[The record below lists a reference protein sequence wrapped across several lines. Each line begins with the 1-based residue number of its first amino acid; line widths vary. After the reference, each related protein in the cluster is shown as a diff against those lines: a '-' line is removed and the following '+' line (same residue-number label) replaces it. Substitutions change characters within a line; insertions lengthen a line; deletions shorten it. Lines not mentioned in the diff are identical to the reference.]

1 MDQPRYRHARTIP
14 PRRPRGAHSGR
25 RQRGLA
31 WLRRP
36 GRALTTAAAVV
47 AMVPALTTLAASA
60 PAASADE
67 VTASQDLLR
76 TGWDPAEPGLSPA
89 TVTSGSFGQI
99 FSTQLDGQIYAQ
111 PIIVGSTV
119 IVATENDWIYGIGA
133 VTGEIKWSRQL
144 GTPWP
149 AASEGCTDLTPNV
162 GVTSTPVYDP
172 ATGTLYAVAEIVP
185 PNGTPFTP
193 EYHMYGMDA
202 QTGALTEDVP
212 ITGAPVNDPTR
223 PFNAFNQLQRPGLLL
238 QNGWVYAGFGSHC
251 DINPYDGYVA
261 GINVSTHAVT
271 MWTDESGITDD
282 MAGIWEGGGGL
293 MSDGTGRIFISS
305 GNGVSPAP
313 GPGTSPPSGLAES
326 VVRLGVQPDGTLAA
340 QDFFSPANAPSL
352 DAADRD
358 FGSGGPVGLPDGTQ
372 RFPHLLVEA
381 GKDGRVFLLNR
392 DGLGGRMQGTG
403 GTDADLAMAGPF
415 GGQWGHPAVFEASTG
430 PLPANSSGLDDYV
443 YYVGSNDHLH
453 ALRLGA
459 DASGTPTLADA
470 GASTSTYCF
479 ECAGPPV
486 VTSNG
491 TDASS
496 AVVWDVGMAGHTNGT
511 GGVLQA
517 FGAVPRNVAGNSVL
531 PLLWSAPIG
540 NANKFS
546 MPATS
551 GGRVYAGSRDG
562 VLFAFGSP
570 DAAPL
575 TGAGP
580 VTFNHTAVG
589 SATTT
594 SVTLTASAAVKVTAV
609 KARTE
614 VFPDPFSVGQV
625 TVNGSPATLPV
636 TLAPGDTIS
645 APATFT
651 PTVPGGATG
660 TLAVSTTYPN
670 FPTVGVSLSAQ
681 GTRTGFYASPKTFS
695 FGSVPAGTDAPT
707 TVMITNGGTAAQKIS
722 KITTPGGPFKV
733 TGLPAVGTSIA
744 AGQSVTASVRY
755 APTAAGS
762 SSGTLTVTGTAGT
775 AAAVTLTGKAPNGES
790 KFTASPA
797 AVNFGSVPLGTQ
809 AGVTISVTNT
819 GNLPATI
826 TATAPPQMPFGAP
839 DPIAKNLPVGSGYDL
854 QIPVTFTP
862 TGVGT
867 VARSYKITWTDA
879 KGTHSL
885 TIPVSG
891 TGTPA
896 ATGTKAIAPPGGGWV
911 LNGSAAMSGT
921 SLQLTQTA
929 ASQAGSAVYPD
940 PVPSNGL
947 NAQFTARI
955 GGGTGADGMTFALL
969 NAQSA
974 GAKSVGGNGPMLG
987 FGGLPGVAVVLST
1000 VHASGYP
1007 SNNFVGI
1014 ATGASGGR
1022 LTFAA
1027 TSTNVPKLRPGAHAV
1042 GVSVSGGT
1050 VKVKVDGTQVLSK
1063 AVSLPASVLPAFTA
1077 STGSATDNH
1086 AITSAAITAGGSPLP
1101 PPGGGWSFNAS
1112 AGMTG
1117 ADVSLTHAVKN
1128 SVGSVVYPVPVA
1140 TGGLK
1145 LTFDA
1150 QLSGGTG
1157 GSGLTFSLL
1166 DPAAETATAAGG
1178 GAGDIGFGG
1187 LTGVSVAL
1195 VTHQYFGYPSGNFAG
1210 LSVGTTGGGTRLAF
1224 QSVAAGIA
1232 PLRSGTHTVQVTIT
1246 GGGVLVVTLDGQQ
1259 ILQRGEPGL
1268 PATALLAF
1276 TGATGGITDVHT
1288 VRDVAIS
1295 GAG

>member
-1 MDQPRYRHARTIP
+1 MDPSRARHARSHAHQRT
-14 PRRPRGAHSGR
+14 RARTHRGRAR
-25 RQRGLA
+25 LWR
-31 WLRRP
+31 RRP
-36 GRALTTAAAVV
+36 GRVLTAIAALAALA
-47 AMVPALTTLAASA
+47 PALTSAVASTTSA
-60 PAASADE
+60 HADE

-89 TVTSGSFGQI
+89 TVTGGSFGQL
-99 FSTQLDGQIYAQ
+99 FSTQLQGQIYAQ
-111 PIIVGSTV
+111 PIIAGSTV
-119 IVATENDWIYGIGA
+119 IVATEDDWIYGIAA
-133 VTGEIKWSRQL
+133 VTGEVKWSRQL

-172 ATGTLYAVAEIVP
+172 ASGTIYTVAEIVP
-185 PNGTPFTP
+185 PNGTAFNPQF
-193 EYHMYGMDA
+193 HMYGMNA
-202 QTGALTEDVP
+202 QTGAITEDVP
-212 ITGAPVNDPTR
+212 IAGAPVNDPTR
-223 PFNAFNQLQRPGLLL
+223 PFNPFNQLQRPGLLL

-261 GINVSTHAVT
+261 GVNVSAHAVT
-271 MWTDESGITDD
+271 MWTDEAGITDD
-282 MAGIWEGGGGL
+282 MAGIWQGGGGL
-293 MSDGTGRIFISS
+293 MSDGTGRIFVSS

-326 VVRLGVQPDGTLAA
+326 VVRLGVQPDGTLAP

-358 FGSGGPVGLPDGTQ
+358 FGSGGPVGLPVGTQ
-372 RFPHLLVEA
+372 QFPSLLVEA

-392 DGLGGRMQGTG
+392 DGLGGRMQGAG
-403 GTDADLAMAGPF
+403 GTDDDLAMAGPF
-415 GGQWGHPAVFEASTG
+415 GGQWGHPAVFEASTS

-459 DASGTPTLADA
+459 DASGNPTFTDA

-479 ECAGPPV
+479 ECAGPPT

-491 TDASS
+491 TDPSS

-517 FGAVPRNVAGNSVL
+517 FGAVPQNVAGNSVL

-551 GGRVYAGSRDG
+551 GGRVYVGSRDG

-580 VTFNHTAVG
+580 VTFAHTAVG
-589 SATTT
+589 SATTA

-609 KARTE
+609 NARTE
-614 VFPDPFSVGQV
+614 VFPNPFSAGQV
-625 TVNGSPATLPV
+625 TVNGNPATLPV

-660 TLAVSTTYPN
+660 TLAFSTTYPN

-681 GTRTGFYASPKTFS
+681 GTQTGFYASPHTFS

-707 TVMITNGGTAAQKIS
+707 TVIITNGGTSAQKIS
-722 KITTPGGPFKV
+722 KITMPGGPFKV
-733 TGLPAVGTSIA
+733 TGLPTVGTSVA
-744 AGQSVTASVRY
+744 AGQSVTASVTY
-755 APTAAGS
+755 APTAAGT
-762 SSGTLTVTGTAGT
+762 SSGTLSVTGAAGT
-775 AAAVTLTGKAPNGES
+775 AAAVTLTGKAPNGVS
-790 KFTASPA
+790 KFTASPT

-809 AGVTISVTNT
+809 ASATISVTNT
-819 GNLPATI
+819 GNLPATL
-826 TATAPPQMPFGAP
+826 TATAPPQLPFGAP

-862 TGVGT
+862 TSVGAVT
-867 VARSYKITWTDA
+867 RSYKITWTDP

-896 ATGTKAIAPPGGGWV
+896 TAGTAAVAPPGGGWV
-911 LNGSAAMSGT
+911 VNGSAAMSGT
-921 SLQLTQTA
+921 SLQLTQA
-929 ASQAGSAVYPD
+929 AANQAGSAVYPD

-947 NAQFTARI
+947 SAQFTTRI

-974 GAKSVGGNGPMLG
+974 SAKSLGGSGALMG
-987 FGGLPGVAVVLST
+987 FGGLPGAAVVLST
-1000 VHASGYP
+1000 VHATGYP

-1027 TSTNVPKLRPGAHAV
+1027 TSTSVPALRPGAHTV
-1042 GVSVSGGT
+1042 GVKVSGGT
-1050 VKVKVDGTQVLSK
+1050 ITVKVDGKQVLSK

-1077 STGSATDNH
+1077 STGTATDNH
-1086 AITSAAITAGGSPLP
+1086 AITSATISAGGNPLP
-1101 PPGGGWSFNAS
+1101 PPGGGWSFNAA
-1112 AGMTG
+1112 AGMSGGDT
-1117 ADVSLTHAVKN
+1117 ALTHAVKN
-1128 SVGSVVYPVPVA
+1128 TVGSVVYPVPVA
-1140 TGGLK
+1140 TAGLK

-1150 QLSGGTG
+1150 QFSGGTG

-1178 GAGDIGFGG
+1178 NAGDVGFGG

-1210 LSVGTTGGGTRLAF
+1210 LSARTTGGGTRLAF

-1232 PLRSGTHTVQVTIT
+1232 PLRSGTHTVQVSIT
-1246 GGGVLVVTLDGQQ
+1246 SGGVLIVTLDGQQ
-1259 ILQRGEPGL
+1259 ILQRSEPGL
-1268 PATALLAF
+1268 PAQALLAF

-1295 GAG
+1295 AGS

>member
-1 MDQPRYRHARTIP
+1 MDPSRDRHARSHAPQRT
-14 PRRPRGAHSGR
+14 RARTHRGR
-25 RQRGLA
+25 RAPLWR
-31 WLRRP
+31 RRP
-36 GRALTTAAAVV
+36 GRVLTAIAALAALA
-47 AMVPALTTLAASA
+47 PALTSA
-60 PAASADE
+60 VVSTTSAHADE

-89 TVTSGSFGQI
+89 TVTSGSFGQL
-99 FSTQLDGQIYAQ
+99 FSTQLQGQIYAQ
-111 PIIVGSTV
+111 PIIAGSTV
-119 IVATENDWIYGIGA
+119 IVATEDDWIYGIGA
-133 VTGEIKWSRQL
+133 VTGEVKWSRQL

-162 GVTSTPVYDP
+162 GITSTPVYDP
-172 ATGTLYAVAEIVP
+172 ASGTIYTVAEIVP
-185 PNGTPFTP
+185 PNGTAFNPQF
-193 EYHMYGMDA
+193 HMYGMNA
-202 QTGALTEDVP
+202 QTGAITEDVP
-212 ITGAPVNDPTR
+212 IAGAPVNDPTR
-223 PFNAFNQLQRPGLLL
+223 PFNPFNQLQRPGLLL

-261 GINVSTHAVT
+261 GVNVSTHAVT
-271 MWTDESGITDD
+271 MWTDEAGITDD
-282 MAGIWEGGGGL
+282 MAGIWQGGGGL
-293 MSDGTGRIFISS
+293 MSDGTGRIFVSS

-326 VVRLGVQPDGTLAA
+326 VVRLGVQPDGTLAP

-358 FGSGGPVGLPDGTQ
+358 FGSGGPVGLPVGTQ
-372 RFPHLLVEA
+372 QFPNLLVEA

-415 GGQWGHPAVFEASTG
+415 GGQWGHPAVFETSTS
-430 PLPANSSGLDDYV
+430 PLPANSTGLDDYV

-459 DASGTPTLADA
+459 DASGNPTFTDA

-479 ECAGPPV
+479 ECAGPPA

-491 TDASS
+491 TDPST

-517 FGAVPRNVAGNSVL
+517 FGAVPQNVAGNSVL

-546 MPATS
+546 LPATS
-551 GGRVYAGSRDG
+551 GGRVYVGSRDG

-580 VTFNHTAVG
+580 VTFAHTAVG

-594 SVTLTASAAVKVTAV
+594 SVTLTASAAVRVTAV
-609 KARTE
+609 NARTE
-614 VFPDPFSVGQV
+614 VFPNPFSTGQV
-625 TVNGSPATLPV
+625 TVNGNPATLPV

-645 APATFT
+645 ASATFT

-660 TLAVSTTYPN
+660 TLAFSTTYPN

-681 GTRTGFYASPKTFS
+681 GTQTGFYASPHTFS
-695 FGSVPAGTDAPT
+695 FGSVPVGTDAPT
-707 TVMITNGGTAAQKIS
+707 TVIITNGGTSARKIS
-722 KITTPGGPFKV
+722 KITMPGGPFKV
-733 TGLPAVGTSIA
+733 TGLPAVGTSVA
-744 AGQSVTASVRY
+744 SGQSVTASVTY
-755 APTAAGS
+755 APTAAGT
-762 SSGTLTVTGTAGT
+762 SSGTLSVTGAAGT
-775 AAAVTLTGKAPNGES
+775 AAAVTLTGKAPNGVS
-790 KFTASPA
+790 KFTASPT

-809 AGVTISVTNT
+809 ASATISVTNT
-819 GNLPATI
+819 GNLPATL
-826 TATAPPQMPFGAP
+826 TATAPPQLPFGAP

-862 TGVGT
+862 TSVGAVT
-867 VARSYKITWTDA
+867 RSYKITWTDP

-896 ATGTKAIAPPGGGWV
+896 TAGSTAVAPPGGGWV

-921 SLQLTQTA
+921 SLQLTQA
-929 ASQAGSAVYPD
+929 AANQAGSAVSPG

-947 NAQFTARI
+947 SAQFTTRI

-974 GAKSVGGNGPMLG
+974 SAKSLGGNGALMG
-987 FGGLPGVAVVLST
+987 FGGLPGAAVVLST
-1000 VHASGYP
+1000 VHATGYP

-1027 TSTNVPKLRPGAHAV
+1027 TSTSVPALRPGAHTV
-1042 GVSVSGGT
+1042 GVNVSGGT
-1050 VKVKVDGTQVLSK
+1050 ITVKVDGKQVLSK

-1077 STGSATDNH
+1077 STGTATDNH
-1086 AITSAAITAGGSPLP
+1086 AITSATISAGGNPLP
-1101 PPGGGWSFNAS
+1101 PPGGGWSFNAT
-1112 AGMTG
+1112 AGMSG
-1117 ADVSLTHAVKN
+1117 ADIALTHAVKN
-1128 SVGSVVYPVPVA
+1128 AVGSVVYPVPVA
-1140 TGGLK
+1140 TAGLK

-1150 QLSGGTG
+1150 QFSGGTG

-1178 GAGDIGFGG
+1178 DAGDIGFGG

-1210 LSVGTTGGGTRLAF
+1210 LSAGTTGGGSRLAF

-1232 PLRSGTHTVQVTIT
+1232 PLRSGTHTVQVSIT
-1246 GGGVLVVTLDGQQ
+1246 SGGVLIVTLDGQQ
-1259 ILQRGEPGL
+1259 ILQRSEPGL
-1268 PATALLAF
+1268 PAKALLAF
-1276 TGATGGITDVHT
+1276 TGATGGITDIHT

-1295 GAG
+1295 AGS

>member
-1 MDQPRYRHARTIP
+1 MAPPRYRYARSHAPQRT
-14 PRRPRGAHSGR
+14 RAHSHRGR
-25 RQRGLA
+25 RARL
-31 WLRRP
+31 WRHRP
-36 GRALTTAAAVV
+36 GRVLAAIAALAALA
-47 AMVPALTTLAASA
+47 PALTSA
-60 PAASADE
+60 VMSTTSAHADE

-89 TVTSGSFGQI
+89 TVTSGSFGQL

-111 PIIVGSTV
+111 PIIAGSTV
-119 IVATENDWIYGIGA
+119 IVATENDWIYGIGS
-133 VTGEIKWSRQL
+133 VTGAIKWSRQL

-162 GVTSTPVYDP
+162 GVSSTPVYDP
-172 ATGTLYAVAEIVP
+172 ASGTLYAVAEIVP
-185 PNGTPFTP
+185 PNGSVFTP
-193 EYHMYGMDA
+193 QYHLYGMNA
-202 QTGALTEDVP
+202 QTGAITEDVT
-212 ITGAPVNDPTR
+212 IAGAPVNDPTR
-223 PFNAFNQLQRPGLLL
+223 PFNPFNQLQRPGLLL
-238 QNGWVYAGFGSHC
+238 QNGWVYAAFGSHC

-271 MWTDESGITDD
+271 MWTDEAGITDD
-282 MAGIWEGGGGL
+282 MAGIWQGGGGL
-293 MSDGTGRIFISS
+293 MSDGTGRIFVSS

-313 GPGTSPPSGLAES
+313 GPGTSPPSELAES

-340 QDFFSPANAPSL
+340 QDFFSPADAPSL

-358 FGSGGPVGLPDGTQ
+358 FGSGGPVALPVGTQ
-372 RFPHLLVEA
+372 QFPDLLVQA

-392 DGLGGRMQGTG
+392 DGLGGREQGTG
-403 GTDADLAMAGPF
+403 GADADLAMAGPF
-415 GGQWGHPAVFEASTG
+415 GGQWGHPAVFEASTS
-430 PLPANSSGLDDYV
+430 PLPASSSGLDDYV

-459 DASGTPTLADA
+459 DASGTPTFTDA

-517 FGAVPRNVAGNSVL
+517 FGAVPQNVAGNSVL

-551 GGRVYAGSRDG
+551 GGRVYVGSRDG

-575 TGAGP
+575 TGASP
-580 VTFNHTAVG
+580 VTFAPTAVG

-594 SVTLTASAAVKVTAV
+594 GVTLTASAAVKVTAV
-609 KARTE
+609 EARTE
-614 VFPDPFSVGQV
+614 LYPNPFTAGQV
-625 TVNGSPATLPV
+625 SVNGNPATLPV

-651 PTVPGGATG
+651 PTVPGGANG
-660 TLAVSTTYPN
+660 TVAFSTTYPN
-670 FPTVGVSLSAQ
+670 FPTVGVSLSGQ
-681 GTRTGFYASPKTFS
+681 GTRTGFYATPRTFS
-695 FGSVPAGTDAPT
+695 FGNVPVGTNAPT
-707 TVMITNGGTAAQKIS
+707 TVIVTNGGTAAQKIS
-722 KITTPGGPFKV
+722 KITLPGGPFQV

-755 APTAAGS
+755 TPAAAGAS
-762 SSGTLTVTGTAGT
+762 TGTLSVAGASGT
-775 AAAVTLTGKAPNGES
+775 AATVTLTGKGTTGVS
-790 KFTASPA
+790 TFTASPT

-809 AGVTISVTNT
+809 ASATISVTNT

-862 TGVGT
+862 TSAGA
-867 VARSYKITWTDA
+867 VARSYKITWTDP

-891 TGTPA
+891 TGAPA
-896 ATGTKAIAPPGGGWV
+896 TAGSTAIAPPGGGWV

-940 PVPSNGL
+940 PAPSNGL
-947 NAQFTARI
+947 KAQFTTRI

-974 GAKSVGGNGPMLG
+974 GARSVGGKGALMG

-1014 ATGASGGR
+1014 ATGSSGG
-1022 LTFAA
+1022 LLKFAA
-1027 TSTNVPKLRPGAHAV
+1027 TSTSVPKLRTGTHTV

-1050 VKVKVDGTQVLSK
+1050 VTVTVDGTQVLSK

-1086 AITSAAITAGGSPLP
+1086 AVTSATITAGGNPLP
-1101 PPGGGWSFNAS
+1101 PPGGGWSFNAT
-1112 AGMTG
+1112 AGMSG

-1128 SVGSVVYPVPVA
+1128 TVGSVVYPVPVA
-1140 TGGLK
+1140 TAGLK

-1166 DPAAETATAAGG
+1166 DPAAETATATGGDAGN
-1178 GAGDIGFGG
+1178 IGFGG

-1232 PLRSGTHTVQVTIT
+1232 PLRSGTHTVRVSIT
-1246 GGGVLVVTLDGQQ
+1246 GGGVLIVTLDGQQ
-1259 ILQRGEPGL
+1259 ILQHSEPGL
-1268 PATALLAF
+1268 PARALLAF

-1288 VRDVAIS
+1288 VRDVAIA
-1295 GAG
+1295 AGG